1 MISKQNLLKK
11 IDTLLNLKERI
22 TPLLNQHILTA
33 ISFSEL
39 KKDDQNMI
47 TEKFKAMAAQQ
58 VKHKQLLNDVKNS
71 VTRGSGNAY

>member
-1 MISKQNLLKK
+1 MISKQNLLKE
-11 IDTLLNLKERI
+11 IDALLNLKERL

-47 TEKFKAMAAQQ
+47 TEKFKNMAAEQ
-58 VKHKQLLNDVKNS
+58 VKHKQLLNGIKNS